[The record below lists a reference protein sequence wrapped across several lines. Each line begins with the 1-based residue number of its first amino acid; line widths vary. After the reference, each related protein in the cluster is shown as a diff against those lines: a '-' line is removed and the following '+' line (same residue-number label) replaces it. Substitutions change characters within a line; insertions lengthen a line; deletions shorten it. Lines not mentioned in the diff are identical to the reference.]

1 MSVTILG
8 IESSCDDTSSSVI
21 RDGVMLSNV
30 IASQAVHEA
39 YGGVVPELASRAHQQ
54 NIIPVVAEAIKRAGI
69 DKSELSAVAFTRGPG
84 LMGSLLVGTSFAIV
98 LSALEFS
105 VGVFLF
111 FGIRRRFATTL
122 ALLLMIV
129 MTPLTLYLALAN
141 PVSDCGCFGDAWV
154 LTNWETFGKNVVL
167 FIAAVSVFKGGKQ
180 IIRFITA
187 KMAWMV
193 SMYTFFFVF
202 VLSFYCL
209 DNLPILDFRPYKIG
223 KNILEGMTMPEGAKP
238 SVYESIFILEKNGEK
253 KEFTLDNY
261 PDSTWTFVDTRTILK
276 EKGYEPAI
284 HDFSMIDLN
293 TGEDI
298 TDDVLTDIG
307 YTFLLVAHR
316 IEEADDSNIDLINEI
331 YDYSVEHG
339 YKFYCLTSSP
349 EEQIELWKDKTGAEY
364 PFCQMDDITLKTMVR
379 SNPGLILIKNGTIL
393 NKWSDE
399 DIPDEYVLTDKLEN
413 LPLGKQKVSSD
424 THTVGYVFLW
434 FVIPLLLVLGVDVL
448 VVRRRERKNAKRKQ
462 QEEEMKSKELKTE
475 NPKIEEQE

>member
-1 MSVTILG
+1 M
-8 IESSCDDTSSSVI
+8 
-21 RDGVMLSNV
+21 NV
-30 IASQAVHEA
+30 CRFLLAAVFIFSGFVKA
-39 YGGVVPELASRAHQQ
+39 VDPLASSNTIQ
-54 NIIPVVAEAIKRAGI
+54 
-69 DKSELSAVAFTRGPG
+69 DYLTAFGMAAWFPTY
-84 LMGSLLVGTSFAIV
+84 LQLLFAIV

-122 ALLLMIV
+122 ALILMIV

-364 PFCQMDDITLKTMVR
+364 PFCQMDDITLKTMIR
-379 SNPGLILIKNGTIL
+379 SNPGLMLIKNGTIL

-413 LPLGKQKVSSD
+413 LPLGQQKVGND
-424 THTVGYVFLW
+424 THTVGFVFLW

-448 VVRRRERKNAKRKQ
+448 VVRRRERRNARKAAEAKKQ
-462 QEEEMKSKELKTE
+462 KSEVQNIVPKVGEEQKEEEPVTDGSDD
-475 NPKIEEQE
+475 